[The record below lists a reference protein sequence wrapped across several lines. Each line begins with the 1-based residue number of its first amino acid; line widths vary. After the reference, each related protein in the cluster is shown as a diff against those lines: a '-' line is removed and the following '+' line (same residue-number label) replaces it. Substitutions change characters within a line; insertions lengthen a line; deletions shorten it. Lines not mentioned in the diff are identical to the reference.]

1 MQFWKLD
8 HPDYDSDYRSSYI
21 NGSLAHPFGMP
32 GVRCDV
38 CGETWGGSRIL
49 PYDCPVQLRKHKDLT
64 NGWPIPLEEHKRLQ
78 EKVRAAL
85 HQADYVDVPV
95 LRPGDEFQPC
105 YLDVPSRPRADF
117 LWGSLGSAVVSER
130 VKDLFESEKTNGIA
144 FSPVVLRKVGRRE
157 AKLQPPTPSTG
168 EPEDMMP
175 EMPLLKQKDGV
186 GPYYEMLI
194 LSESG
199 RPPGGDPKSI
209 CSGCGREDIDT
220 EKRQIVMVPSMWK
233 GDDIFF
239 LATTLYI
246 VITARIKRWL
256 EDLGATNVAFRNI
269 GTG

>member
-1 MQFWKLD
+1 MQFWKLEC
-8 HPDYDSDYRSSYI
+8 PEYDSDYRYSYI
-21 NGSLAHPFGMP
+21 NGALEHPFGMP
-32 GVRCDV
+32 GIKCDA

-49 PYDCPVQLRKHKDLT
+49 PYVCPRALRKRKHLT
-64 NGWPIPLEEHKRLQ
+64 DGWPIPLKQHRMLQ
-78 EKVRAAL
+78 EEVRHEL
-85 HQADYVDVPV
+85 HKAGIEIAD

-117 LWGSLGSAVVSER
+117 LWGSLGSVVVSQR
-130 VKDLFESEKTNGIA
+130 MKDLFESAKTSGLA
-144 FSPVVLRKVGRRE
+144 FSSVVLRKIGKRE
-157 AKLQPPTPSTG
+157 AKLPPPIPSTG
-168 EPEDMMP
+168 EPEDMLR

-194 LSESG
+194 LSESA

-220 EKRQIVMVPSMWK
+220 EKRLIVMVPSMWK

-246 VITARIKRWL
+246 VITERVKTWL
-256 EDLGATNVAFRNI
+256 EDLGATNVAFRKI
-269 GTG
+269 ATG